1 MWTSGFDHDCFENIV
16 HLVLAKIDGDDTPPG
31 NRGISLFIVPKF
43 LKDGSPNDVALNGLN
58 HKMGQ
63 RALPN
68 SYWSME
74 DGCVGYLVGGAKHM
88 RD

>member
-1 MWTSGFDHDCFENIV
+1 M
-16 HLVLAKIDGDDTPPG
+16 
-31 NRGISLFIVPKF
+31 
-43 LKDGSPNDVALNGLN
+43 GLN

-74 DGCVGYLVGGAKHM
+74 DNCVGYLVGGAKHAGLMQMFTMM
-88 RD
+88 RGRRPGLRVAAGRLLRIHGVEEASVASTPPR